1 MTEFE
6 KYVKSDF
13 GVNPTTLYDY
23 KNSMTP
29 MVIEEREM
37 RAVSMSVFDRLMMER
52 IIWCAGPVNDRMSTI
67 VQAQLMFLNSI
78 GEPKILPYMLIPQVG
93 VLNLD

>member
-6 KYVKSDF
+6 KYLKSDF
-13 GVNPTTLYDY
+13 DVSSTKLYDH

-37 RAVSMSVFDRLMMER
+37 RAVSMSVFDRTCKR
-52 IIWCAGPVNDRMSTI
+52 
-67 VQAQLMFLNSI
+67 
-78 GEPKILPYMLIPQVG
+78 
-93 VLNLD
+93 

>member
-6 KYVKSDF
+6 KYIKSDF
-13 GVNPTTLYDY
+13 NVSSTALYDY
-23 KNSMTP
+23 NNSMTP

-52 IIWCAGPVNDRMSTI
+52 II
-67 VQAQLMFLNSI
+67 
-78 GEPKILPYMLIPQVG
+78 
-93 VLNLD
+93 

>member
-6 KYVKSDF
+6 KYIKSDF
-13 GVNPTTLYDY
+13 GVNTTSLYDY

-52 IIWCAGPVNDRMSTI
+52 IIWCAGPVNDRMSII
-67 VQAQLMFLNSI
+67 VQAQLNVSGFYIYRRYYFTCGYSRR
-78 GEPKILPYMLIPQVG
+78 
-93 VLNLD
+93 

>member
-13 GVNPTTLYDY
+13 GVNSTTLYDY

-29 MVIEEREM
+29 MVIEES
-37 RAVSMSVFDRLMMER
+37 A
-52 IIWCAGPVNDRMSTI
+52 
-67 VQAQLMFLNSI
+67 
-78 GEPKILPYMLIPQVG
+78 ILKAAKLHWS
-93 VLNLD
+93 